1 MQDLNQYLMSEI
13 NRKFRNKFSEKVK
26 NKVKDNLE
34 KFYNIV
40 FEHEH
45 EFMRFAKSR
54 LTMIEDVE
62 EERSF
67 IYLDYRNDENRGL
80 IVLSYSTKTEFS
92 WNEDHTQVTATF
104 GG

>member
-13 NRKFRNKFSEKVK
+13 IRKFSTEFDEKVK

-40 FEHEH
+40 FEYEH

-54 LTMIEDVE
+54 LTMIEDMD

-67 IYLDYRNDENRGL
+67 IYLDYRDDENRGL
-80 IVLSYSTKTEFS
+80 IVLSYSTKAEFS
-92 WNEDHTQVTATF
+92 WNEDHTKITATF
-104 GG
+104 GA